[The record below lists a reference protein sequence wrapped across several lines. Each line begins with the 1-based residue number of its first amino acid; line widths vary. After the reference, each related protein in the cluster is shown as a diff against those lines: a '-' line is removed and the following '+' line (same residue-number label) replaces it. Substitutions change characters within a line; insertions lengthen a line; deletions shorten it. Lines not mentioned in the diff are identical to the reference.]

1 MDKYIEDPVQVH
13 LRQEQFDALWALAEH
28 RGKSIVELIREAVD
42 TLLAD
47 APEDVAALVAHYEQE
62 LQPWPEDRPI
72 EEHPAWIMLQ
82 ESLRKIG
89 NAQDG
94 RPGSSNVAVEHD
106 KYLAGIFE
114 EEHKTA
120 KSRHHAS

>member
-1 MDKYIEDPVQVH
+1 MVNYIEDPVQVH
-13 LRQEQFDALWALAEH
+13 LRQEQFDALWAVAEH

-42 TLLAD
+42 MLLAE
-47 APEDVAALVAHYEQE
+47 APEDVAALVIHYEQE

-82 ESLRKIG
+82 ETLREIG

-94 RPGSSNVAVEHD
+94 KASRSNVAVEHD
-106 KYLAGIFE
+106 KYLAEVFE